1 MTRLEILNLKF
12 NLIIQ
17 YTNLLSLALFQKA
30 TIVESLLTLKYKISG
45 VKSRKNT
52 LKLMQQLQN
61 RIAEEV
67 NVANLNDE

>member
-1 MTRLEILNLKF
+1 MTRLEILNLKV
-12 NLIIQ
+12 NLIIR

-30 TIVESLLTLKYKISG
+30 NIVESLLTLKYKISG